1 MSGNGAYRCP
11 PDTDGNAEEKEA
23 DCASSSPVCYSA
35 YSGICGCSKDTSNH
49 AVGDGT
55 TQGSCSTDQRCHSDG
70 SCKGKSIHCQMALWL
85 LFLFQKEKTTA
96 LLPAESRYFLSSIIF
111 YRVMSIMPL
120 LLRKLNKEC
129 NWLNFFDSHDIWHFL
144 SGAGLFFE
152 FMFILTIDD
161 DVRFRRTD
169 MLNIF

>member
-1 MSGNGAYRCP
+1 
-11 PDTDGNAEEKEA
+11 
-23 DCASSSPVCYSA
+23 
-35 YSGICGCSKDTSNH
+35 
-49 AVGDGT
+49 
-55 TQGSCSTDQRCHSDG
+55 
-70 SCKGKSIHCQMALWL
+70 
-85 LFLFQKEKTTA
+85 
-96 LLPAESRYFLSSIIF
+96 
-111 YRVMSIMPL
+111 MPL

-129 NWLNFFDSHDIWHFL
+129 IWLNFFDSHDIWHFL